1 MNEQIP
7 VNELAG
13 ESDDGDA
20 SQPVVMEVQNLGTT
34 LKRAREQQ
42 NLRVEDV
49 ARELRL
55 SVRQIEALE
64 RDDHAG
70 LPGRTFVRGFV
81 RHYARLVR
89 LDQDAVVALYDQ
101 GHPSGEGLH
110 IQVPSQQI
118 SYSDHH
124 SRPWVKW
131 ILFVFVLVALLS
143 WGVLQWMGPVQD
155 IQAGAGDQ
163 RSSEPNTPP
172 MEMSATSDQENA
184 KPEATLLDAEKQAS
198 NPPVASVTPAVAS
211 PSSAGPAEQKVA
223 ALAKVSMTFSGSSWV
238 EILDRNGKKLHSQNH
253 EANSQADVE
262 GEPPLLLVIGRAPNV
277 KLSYKG
283 QAFDLAPHMQGD
295 IARFKLE

>member
-7 VNELAG
+7 VNEPVEEQA
-13 ESDDGDA
+13 DNA
-20 SQPVVMEVQNLGTT
+20 VNQPGVAETQNLGTT

-81 RHYARLVR
+81 RHFARLVQ
-89 LDQDAVVALYDQ
+89 LDQDAIVALYDQ
-101 GHPSGEGLH
+101 SHPSGEGLH
-110 IQVPSQQI
+110 IQAPSQQI

-124 SRPWVKW
+124 SRPWIKW
-131 ILFVFVLVALLS
+131 ILLVFVLVALLS

-155 IQAGAGDQ
+155 IQTDLGTQ
-163 RSSEPNTPP
+163 RSSEANTPP
-172 MEMSATSDQENA
+172 AETSASTDQENP
-184 KPEATLLDAEKQAS
+184 KPEATLQDAEKPAT
-198 NPPVASVTPAVAS
+198 NPPVASTTPAVAT
-211 PSSAGPAEQKVA
+211 PSVANPAEQKSV

-283 QAFDLAPHMQGD
+283 QAYDLAPHMQGD